1 MDEAKVIKGEGVVI
15 EDVETV
21 ASADIETITD
31 DSKTDL
37 APLSASSLEHY
48 DESTQKEI
56 LRIAN
61 EIDVTQFEKI
71 MAYGSIPITRSFE
84 SAGRILQAAQGTS
97 ADQEVVKM
105 VTDLAKQAK
114 DSYNLVIEE
123 PNFFEKLIHKITT
136 GFKSESKE
144 VKVKAISCFKILEQ
158 YIKSCDM
165 WIESLKKTHDDMML
179 SAYNDK
185 NDCYEL
191 EQYIV
196 AGHVA
201 KDRIEG
207 EVEEAKKDWEETGL
221 IEAKDRYDMLS
232 EGSDIFKIVLLNLE
246 KSRGAYGV
254 SLGQLAL
261 QVKTNRNIQIAIRTQ
276 KNNSSALAAQQL
288 RNAYFDAVNKE
299 ALGGQKAITKLNDEL
314 MKKVAEGSKLT
325 AEESERILVNGVY
338 TVEAALVA
346 AQTVIDGCNSIKK
359 IREERVV
366 EISTQMDKLKTLVD
380 ELAPYVENLKKDA
393 DQKIPD
399 VTTSVSSSKSGLVF

>member
-1 MDEAKVIKGEGVVI
+1 MSENKAVNGEEMVKDVIVEDAEIVV
-15 EDVETV
+15 
-21 ASADIETITD
+21 
-31 DSKTDL
+31 DSKEDTTEL
-37 APLSASSLEHY
+37 APLSSASLAHY
-48 DESTQKEI
+48 DEATQKEI

-71 MAYGSIPITRSFE
+71 MAYGSIPIVRSFE
-84 SAGRILQAAQGTS
+84 AAGRILQEAQGTS

-105 VTDLAKQAK
+105 ITELAKQAK

-123 PNFFEKLIHKITT
+123 PNFFQKLVMKITT
-136 GFKSESKE
+136 GLKSESKE
-144 VKVKAISCFKILEQ
+144 VKVRAVSCFKILEQ

-165 WIESLKKTHDDMML
+165 WIDSLRKAHDDMML
-179 SAYNDK
+179 SAHNDK

-196 AGHVA
+196 AGYIA
-201 KDRIEG
+201 KDRITT
-207 EVEEAKKDWEETGL
+207 EVDEAQKVWEETGL

-232 EGSDIFKIVLLNLE
+232 EGLDTFQVVLLNLE

-261 QVKTNRNIQIAIRTQ
+261 QVKANRNIQIAIRTQ
-276 KNNSSALAAQQL
+276 KHNSSALAAQQL
-288 RNAYFDAVNKE
+288 RNAYFDAVNRD
-299 ALGGQKAITKLNDEL
+299 ALEGQKAITQLNNEL

-338 TVEAALVA
+338 TVESALLA

-359 IREERVV
+359 IREERVG
-366 EISTQMDKLKTLVD
+366 EISTQMDKLKVLVD

-393 DQKIPD
+393 EGSNASKSIP
-399 VTTSVSSSKSGLVF
+399 SSSSKGGLVF

>member
-1 MDEAKVIKGEGVVI
+1 MAENKVVNGEEVVEEIVVADEEIV
-15 EDVETV
+15 DVSEENTT
-21 ASADIETITD
+21 E
-31 DSKTDL
+31 L
-37 APLSASSLEHY
+37 APLSSNSLTHY
-48 DESTQKEI
+48 DEATQKEI

-71 MAYGSIPITRSFE
+71 MAYGSIPIVRSFE
-84 SAGRILQAAQGTS
+84 SAGRILQEAQGTS

-105 VTDLAKQAK
+105 VTELAKQAK

-123 PNFFEKLIHKITT
+123 PNFLQKLVMKITS
-136 GFKSESKE
+136 GIKSESKE
-144 VKVKAISCFKILEQ
+144 VKVRAVSCFKILEQ

-165 WIESLKKTHDDMML
+165 WIDTLKNAHDDMML
-179 SAYNDK
+179 SAHNDK

-196 AGHVA
+196 AGHIA
-201 KDRIEG
+201 NDRLTSEL
-207 EVEEAKKDWEETGL
+207 EEARKNWEETGI

-232 EGSDIFKIVLLNLE
+232 EGLDAFQVVLLNLE

-261 QVKTNRNIQIAIRTQ
+261 QVKANRNIQIAIRTQ
-276 KNNSSALAAQQL
+276 KHNSSALAAQQL
-288 RNAYFDAVNKE
+288 RNAYFDAVNRD
-299 ALGGQKAITKLNDEL
+299 ALEGQKAITQLNNEL

-338 TVEAALVA
+338 TIESALLA

-359 IREERVV
+359 LREERVG
-366 EISTQMDKLKTLVD
+366 EISTQMDKLKLLVD

-393 DQKIPD
+393 ED
-399 VTTSVSSSKSGLVF
+399 SNVSSSTTSSSSTGGLVF